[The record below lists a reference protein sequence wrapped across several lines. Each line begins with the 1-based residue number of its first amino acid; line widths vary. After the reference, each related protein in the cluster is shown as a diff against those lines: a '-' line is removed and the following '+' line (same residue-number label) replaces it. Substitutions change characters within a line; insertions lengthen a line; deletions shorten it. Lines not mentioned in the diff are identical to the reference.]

1 MSDRHPDDRRTAA
14 ACRFADRLKP
24 RAGGQAR
31 RGFVCCGLSGGYA
44 IIMATCGL
52 ISCEWFGRYLSMWTV
67 IYIAPTA
74 KISETIRQRLT
85 EEGFL
90 VQVRPVNLSRQQYE
104 ILVPSAEL
112 DEVQEVLNEI
122 LNA

>member
-1 MSDRHPDDRRTAA
+1 
-14 ACRFADRLKP
+14 
-24 RAGGQAR
+24 
-31 RGFVCCGLSGGYA
+31 
-44 IIMATCGL
+44 
-52 ISCEWFGRYLSMWTV
+52 MWTV

-74 KISETIRQRLT
+74 KISETIRKRLT

-112 DEVQEVLNEI
+112 EEVQEVLNDI
-122 LNA
+122 LHA